1 MNEKRSKKDQYEMS
15 TSMGQKHGAPHKRC
29 DVIIVMGAA
38 VWKGGQASPAL
49 RRRVRHAVDL
59 FKKHKAP
66 YLLVTGGIVTHPP
79 AEATLMKELAME
91 AGIPPECILVEEKGT
106 STLTNVVESVRIL
119 RKRHWTHA
127 IVVTDPYHLFRS
139 LFVFRCFG
147 IKVTGSGA
155 QGGKEENPVWRWW
168 YYYCREFIAL
178 LWYYV
183 LIKTGRVS
191 LKGRTIEA

>member
-1 MNEKRSKKDQYEMS
+1 MS
-15 TSMGQKHGAPHKRC
+15 SHQEIPRGSY

-38 VWKGGQASPAL
+38 VRKGGQASQAM

-59 FKKHKAP
+59 FKKLKEP
-66 YLLVTGGIVTHPP
+66 YLLVTGGIATYPP

-155 QGGKEENPVWRWW
+155 QGGKEENPAWKWW

-178 LWYYV
+178 LWYFV
-183 LIKTGRVS
+183 LIKAGRV
-191 LKGRTIEA
+191 IEVMKLEN